1 MDKIKILMA
10 ASEAIPYMKTGG
22 LADVV
27 GSLPKYFDKDRYDV
41 RVILPKYKCMDD
53 KLLPQLK
60 FVCHFY
66 VNLNWR
72 RQYVGI
78 FTSQYD
84 GVTYYFVDNE
94 FYFAGDKPYNNI
106 YEDVEKFA
114 FFSKAVLEA
123 LPVIDFAPDV
133 IHCNDWQTGLLPV
146 FLKTVYGSDNFYAGI
161 KTVFTIHNMKFQG
174 RWKIKEVADV
184 TGLPEHIFNSGE
196 LEFYGEANYLKGGI
210 VYADEI
216 TTVSPTYAD
225 EICTPEGGEGLDG
238 LMLERRRH
246 LRGIVNGI
254 DYDVFNPM
262 KDTYLDKHF
271 SVRELSGKVV
281 NKRQLQEKYGLAV
294 DKDVMLIG
302 IVSRLTNQKG
312 FDNFVVYTAIVM
324 ITTIALSINLN
335 SGRFDF
341 SLGAMAS
348 LSAVVGAKISYAVLG
363 GGSGSAALMLVI
375 TIAAGAV
382 LGMVSGLIY
391 VTLRIPPIITSLG
404 VTLIY
409 EGVLYTITSGKYVM
423 TEVQNSS
430 MSGFVGTWIYA
441 AIIIAVVLVLSIL
454 LFDYTRFGYD
464 YNALKNGQKVAVNT
478 GIKEIP
484 NAIGCYGICGALMGI
499 VGFLNAARSTT
510 INGGQLN
517 FGSISIMFTAFL
529 PMFIGSYI
537 SRYSNEKL
545 GFLLAAVCMSLLNST
560 FAVLSN
566 VVTASMQSI
575 INAVLLMA
583 FLIYLNNEKLLV
595 RIFTGKIRQ

>member
-1 MDKIKILMA
+1 MDKMKILMA

-302 IVSRLTNQKG
+302 IVSRLTKQKG
-312 FDNFVVYTAIVM
+312 FDLVAYVMEEMLNYFHGRYPQKLGVYIGYSEENAHEIYAGCDAFLMPSLFEPCGLSQLMSMRYGTLPIVRETGGLKDTVVPYNEYENTGDGFSFANYNAHDMLHVIKY
-324 ITTIALSINLN
+324 ALDVFENHKD
-335 SGRFDF
+335 RWQEMMQRAMRHDF
-341 SLGAMAS
+341 SWKAS
-348 LSAVVGAKISYAVLG
+348 AKEY
-363 GGSGSAALMLVI
+363 
-375 TIAAGAV
+375 
-382 LGMVSGLIY
+382 
-391 VTLRIPPIITSLG
+391 
-404 VTLIY
+404 
-409 EGVLYTITSGKYVM
+409 
-423 TEVQNSS
+423 
-430 MSGFVGTWIYA
+430 
-441 AIIIAVVLVLSIL
+441 
-454 LFDYTRFGYD
+454 
-464 YNALKNGQKVAVNT
+464 
-478 GIKEIP
+478 
-484 NAIGCYGICGALMGI
+484 
-499 VGFLNAARSTT
+499 
-510 INGGQLN
+510 
-517 FGSISIMFTAFL
+517 
-529 PMFIGSYI
+529 
-537 SRYSNEKL
+537 EKL
-545 GFLLAAVCMSLLNST
+545 YDMLLGN
-560 FAVLSN
+560 
-566 VVTASMQSI
+566 
-575 INAVLLMA
+575 
-583 FLIYLNNEKLLV
+583 
-595 RIFTGKIRQ
+595 

>member
-1 MDKIKILMA
+1 MKKILFVS
-10 ASEAIPYMKTGG
+10 SEAVPYVKTGG

-27 GSLPKYFDKDRYDV
+27 GSLPKYFDKKEYDV
-41 RVILPKYKCMDD
+41 RVVIPKYACMDRSF
-53 KLLPQLK
+53 LPNLK
-60 FVCHFY
+60 FLCHFY

-302 IVSRLTNQKG
+302 IVSRLTKQKG
-312 FDNFVVYTAIVM
+312 FDLVAYVMEEMLSTMNVQFIVQGTGEQQYEEMFNYFHGRYPQKLGVYIGYSEENAHEIYAGCDAFLMPSLFEPCGLSQLMSMRYGTLPIVRETGGLKDTVVPYNEYENTGDGFSFANYNAHDMLHVIKY
-324 ITTIALSINLN
+324 ALDVFENHKD
-335 SGRFDF
+335 RWQEMMQRAMRHDF
-341 SLGAMAS
+341 SWKAS
-348 LSAVVGAKISYAVLG
+348 AKEY
-363 GGSGSAALMLVI
+363 
-375 TIAAGAV
+375 
-382 LGMVSGLIY
+382 
-391 VTLRIPPIITSLG
+391 
-404 VTLIY
+404 
-409 EGVLYTITSGKYVM
+409 
-423 TEVQNSS
+423 
-430 MSGFVGTWIYA
+430 
-441 AIIIAVVLVLSIL
+441 
-454 LFDYTRFGYD
+454 
-464 YNALKNGQKVAVNT
+464 
-478 GIKEIP
+478 
-484 NAIGCYGICGALMGI
+484 
-499 VGFLNAARSTT
+499 
-510 INGGQLN
+510 
-517 FGSISIMFTAFL
+517 
-529 PMFIGSYI
+529 
-537 SRYSNEKL
+537 EKL
-545 GFLLAAVCMSLLNST
+545 YDMLLGN
-560 FAVLSN
+560 
-566 VVTASMQSI
+566 
-575 INAVLLMA
+575 
-583 FLIYLNNEKLLV
+583 
-595 RIFTGKIRQ
+595 

>member
-1 MDKIKILMA
+1 MKILFA
-10 ASEAIPYMKTGG
+10 ASECVPFCKTGG

-27 GSLPKYFDKDRYDV
+27 GALPKRLRDLGVDV
-41 RVILPKYKCMDD
+41 RVMLPMYSAIEPKWREKMEHV
-53 KLLPQLK
+53 L
-60 FVCHFY
+60 FFY
-66 VNLNWR
+66 VNLGWR

-302 IVSRLTNQKG
+302 IVSRLTKQKG
-312 FDNFVVYTAIVM
+312 FDLVAYVMEEMLSTMNVQFIVQGTGEQQYEEMFNYFHGRYPQKLGVYIGYSEENAHETYAGCDAFLMPSLFEPCGLSQLMSMRYGTLPIVRETGGLKDTVVPYNEYENTGDGFSFANYNAHDMLHVIKY
-324 ITTIALSINLN
+324 ALDVFENHKD
-335 SGRFDF
+335 RWQEMMQRAMRHDF
-341 SLGAMAS
+341 SWKAS
-348 LSAVVGAKISYAVLG
+348 AKEY
-363 GGSGSAALMLVI
+363 
-375 TIAAGAV
+375 
-382 LGMVSGLIY
+382 
-391 VTLRIPPIITSLG
+391 
-404 VTLIY
+404 
-409 EGVLYTITSGKYVM
+409 
-423 TEVQNSS
+423 
-430 MSGFVGTWIYA
+430 
-441 AIIIAVVLVLSIL
+441 
-454 LFDYTRFGYD
+454 
-464 YNALKNGQKVAVNT
+464 
-478 GIKEIP
+478 
-484 NAIGCYGICGALMGI
+484 
-499 VGFLNAARSTT
+499 
-510 INGGQLN
+510 
-517 FGSISIMFTAFL
+517 
-529 PMFIGSYI
+529 
-537 SRYSNEKL
+537 EKL
-545 GFLLAAVCMSLLNST
+545 YDMLLGN
-560 FAVLSN
+560 
-566 VVTASMQSI
+566 
-575 INAVLLMA
+575 
-583 FLIYLNNEKLLV
+583 
-595 RIFTGKIRQ
+595 

>member
-294 DKDVMLIG
+294 DNDVMLIG

-312 FDNFVVYTAIVM
+312 FDLVAYVMEEMLSTMNVQFIVQGTGEQQYEEMFNYFHGRYPQKLGVYIGYSEENAHEIYAGCDAFLMPSLFEPCGLSQLMSMRYGTLTIVRETGGLKDTVVPYNEYENTGDGFSFANYNAHDMLHVIKY
-324 ITTIALSINLN
+324 ALDVFENHKD
-335 SGRFDF
+335 RWQEMMQRAMRHDF
-341 SLGAMAS
+341 SWKAS
-348 LSAVVGAKISYAVLG
+348 AKEY
-363 GGSGSAALMLVI
+363 
-375 TIAAGAV
+375 
-382 LGMVSGLIY
+382 
-391 VTLRIPPIITSLG
+391 
-404 VTLIY
+404 
-409 EGVLYTITSGKYVM
+409 
-423 TEVQNSS
+423 
-430 MSGFVGTWIYA
+430 
-441 AIIIAVVLVLSIL
+441 
-454 LFDYTRFGYD
+454 
-464 YNALKNGQKVAVNT
+464 
-478 GIKEIP
+478 
-484 NAIGCYGICGALMGI
+484 
-499 VGFLNAARSTT
+499 
-510 INGGQLN
+510 
-517 FGSISIMFTAFL
+517 
-529 PMFIGSYI
+529 
-537 SRYSNEKL
+537 EKL
-545 GFLLAAVCMSLLNST
+545 YDMLLGN
-560 FAVLSN
+560 
-566 VVTASMQSI
+566 
-575 INAVLLMA
+575 
-583 FLIYLNNEKLLV
+583 
-595 RIFTGKIRQ
+595 

>member
-1 MDKIKILMA
+1 M
-10 ASEAIPYMKTGG
+10 
-22 LADVV
+22 
-27 GSLPKYFDKDRYDV
+27 
-41 RVILPKYKCMDD
+41 
-53 KLLPQLK
+53 
-60 FVCHFY
+60 
-66 VNLNWR
+66 
-72 RQYVGI
+72 GI
-78 FTSQYD
+78 FISQYD

-94 FYFAGDKPYNNI
+94 FYFAGDRPYNNI

-294 DKDVMLIG
+294 DNDVMLIG

-312 FDNFVVYTAIVM
+312 FDLVAYVMEEMLSTMNVQFIVQGTGEQQYEEMFNYFHGRYPQKLGVYIGYSEENAHEIYAGCDAFLMPSLFEPCGLSQLMSMRYGTLPIVRETGGLKDTVVPYNEYENTGDGFSFANYNAHDMLHVIKY
-324 ITTIALSINLN
+324 ALDVFENHKD
-335 SGRFDF
+335 RWQEMMQRAMRHDF
-341 SLGAMAS
+341 SWKAS
-348 LSAVVGAKISYAVLG
+348 AKEY
-363 GGSGSAALMLVI
+363 
-375 TIAAGAV
+375 
-382 LGMVSGLIY
+382 
-391 VTLRIPPIITSLG
+391 
-404 VTLIY
+404 
-409 EGVLYTITSGKYVM
+409 
-423 TEVQNSS
+423 
-430 MSGFVGTWIYA
+430 
-441 AIIIAVVLVLSIL
+441 
-454 LFDYTRFGYD
+454 
-464 YNALKNGQKVAVNT
+464 
-478 GIKEIP
+478 
-484 NAIGCYGICGALMGI
+484 
-499 VGFLNAARSTT
+499 
-510 INGGQLN
+510 
-517 FGSISIMFTAFL
+517 
-529 PMFIGSYI
+529 
-537 SRYSNEKL
+537 EKL
-545 GFLLAAVCMSLLNST
+545 YDMLLGN
-560 FAVLSN
+560 
-566 VVTASMQSI
+566 
-575 INAVLLMA
+575 
-583 FLIYLNNEKLLV
+583 
-595 RIFTGKIRQ
+595 